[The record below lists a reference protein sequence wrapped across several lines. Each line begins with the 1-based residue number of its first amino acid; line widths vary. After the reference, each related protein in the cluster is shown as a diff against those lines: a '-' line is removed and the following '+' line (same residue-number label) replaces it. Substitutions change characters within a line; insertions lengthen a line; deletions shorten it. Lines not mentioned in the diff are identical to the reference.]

1 MKIILVADT
10 FPPLRT
16 SGAVQLRDLS
26 RELDYQGHELTICL
40 PSTDIKNLWKYEI
53 VDGIEI
59 LRLKA
64 PRTKDLNYFLRT
76 INEFLM
82 PFAMIRGFKKS
93 PLSKNKWDGVVWYSP
108 SIFHG
113 PFIKMLK
120 YNSSCKAYLIVRD
133 IFPQWAVDMGL
144 MGKGLPYKFFNAIAH
159 YQYSIADFIGVQSPG
174 NKVYFSKLKR
184 EPSQSLQVLNNW
196 LGESAK
202 MSCSIRFS
210 ETALANRKVIV
221 YAGNMGIAQ
230 NMDTL
235 INLAKLFEENE
246 GIGFAFVGRGSDA
259 SRLKNK
265 ANSLELNNVLFFDEI
280 HPDEVHDLFTQ
291 CHIGI
296 VSLDARHKSHNIPG
310 KFLTYIQSGLPVIAN
325 INYGNDLAKI
335 IRDQK
340 VGQVCENN
348 SLDELKHL
356 TEKLIN
362 QIESDDGYYRRCID
376 LFERDF
382 SARKAVNQ
390 IIKTFK
396 NEV

>member
-144 MGKGLPYKFFNAIAH
+144 MGKGLPYKFFNAIA
-159 YQYSIADFIGVQSPG
+159 
-174 NKVYFSKLKR
+174 
-184 EPSQSLQVLNNW
+184 
-196 LGESAK
+196 
-202 MSCSIRFS
+202 
-210 ETALANRKVIV
+210 
-221 YAGNMGIAQ
+221 
-230 NMDTL
+230 
-235 INLAKLFEENE
+235 
-246 GIGFAFVGRGSDA
+246 
-259 SRLKNK
+259 
-265 ANSLELNNVLFFDEI
+265 
-280 HPDEVHDLFTQ
+280 
-291 CHIGI
+291 
-296 VSLDARHKSHNIPG
+296 
-310 KFLTYIQSGLPVIAN
+310 
-325 INYGNDLAKI
+325 
-335 IRDQK
+335 
-340 VGQVCENN
+340 
-348 SLDELKHL
+348 
-356 TEKLIN
+356 EK
-362 QIESDDGYYRRCID
+362 
-376 LFERDF
+376 
-382 SARKAVNQ
+382 
-390 IIKTFK
+390 T
-396 NEV
+396 